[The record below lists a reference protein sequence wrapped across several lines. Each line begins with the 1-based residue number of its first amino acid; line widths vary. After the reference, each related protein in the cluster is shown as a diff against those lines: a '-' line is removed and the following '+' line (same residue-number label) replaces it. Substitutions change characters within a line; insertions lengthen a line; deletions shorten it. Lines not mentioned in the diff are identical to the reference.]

1 MPHDTSHLR
10 IVRTRRAYNRWA
22 ADQTFEDYALRF
34 TARSA
39 RTATPMRA
47 AFTALG
53 SISFLALEAIGG
65 TLTLAFGFT
74 NTAIAI
80 TFVTV
85 LIFCITLPLCATAA
99 KAGLDVDLLT
109 RGTGFGYIGST
120 VTSLIYASFTF
131 IFFGLEAAI
140 LAGTLHILLNI
151 PLWLAYLACAVVI
164 IPLVAR
170 GITFIAKFQIITFPI
185 WFFLNLLPLSI
196 LIIQH
201 PLWLAEW
208 THFSGLVQH
217 TSGID
222 TLAIGSAASVMIVLV
237 CQSAEQIDFLR
248 FLPPLTAQNKRQ
260 WWSALILGG
269 PAWIVLDAAKLAS
282 CRIISWM
289 GCFTCRF
296 FTFTG
301 HTTWFDVSFGMEQF
315 YAPRACYSPYDRFG
329 GCVSNQNQYYKCV
342 CRISRLVELFL
353 PTYTFSSWAGLLRS
367 F

>member
-1 MPHDTSHLR
+1 MPHDASRLR

-80 TFVTV
+80 AFVTV

-99 KAGLDVDLLT
+99 RSGLDVDLLT

-140 LAGTLHILLNI
+140 LAGTLHILLHI

-185 WFFLNLLPLSI
+185 WFILNLLPLSI
-196 LIIQH
+196 LVMQH

-208 THFSGLVQH
+208 THFSGLIPYK
-217 TSGID
+217 SGID

-269 PAWIVLDAAKLAS
+269 LAGLF
-282 CRIISWM
+282 WM
-289 GCFTCRF
+289 
-296 FTFTG
+296 
-301 HTTWFDVSFGMEQF
+301 
-315 YAPRACYSPYDRFG
+315 RAS
-329 GCVSNQNQYYKCV
+329 
-342 CRISRLVELFL
+342 FL
-353 PTYTFSSWAGLLRS
+353 PGL